1 MNTANTGGTDEAR
14 DKLAENSRE
23 ELHRQLQE
31 LAGDGTIGCPVA
43 LALAR
48 RLGVNPLQVGGAADE
63 LGIRIT
69 DCQLG
74 CFGAGKRD
82 REGGD

>member
-1 MNTANTGGTDEAR
+1 MSPENAGEDRER
-14 DKLAENSRE
+14 EQLAEKDQQ

-31 LAGDGTIGCPVA
+31 LAEDGTLGCPVG

-48 RLGVNPLQVGGAADE
+48 RLGVNPLQVGWAADD
-63 LGIRIT
+63 LGIRIV

-74 CFGAGKRD
+74 CFGAGKKE
-82 REGGD
+82 REGGS

>member
-1 MNTANTGGTDEAR
+1 MSSETAGEGRER
-14 DKLAENSRE
+14 DQLADKDQQ

-31 LAGDGTIGCPVA
+31 LAGEGTVGCPVA

-48 RLGVNPLQVGGAADE
+48 RLGVNPLQVGGAADD
-63 LGIRIT
+63 LGIRIV

-74 CFGAGKRD
+74 CFGAGKRE
-82 REGGD
+82 REGGS